1 MTEPLNDSKRQ
12 IAELIAMIAHDLRG
26 QVTTIKGFNQLA
38 LRQTDQSSGIR
49 DYLLVAIAE
58 ANRMAA
64 LIDDLVLCSQMD
76 VHATIRIQ
84 PIEIVEVVRAAIE
97 RLKHSGIAPDLMI
110 ETDANDLIA
119 RCDPNPT
126 ERALALLIGTA
137 QRYQT
142 RNAPM
147 TIAIHRGNDE
157 TVIEVLSSS
166 TMASDKLRALRRAAG
181 IVDEVM
187 ADEISS
193 SGLGLYICHRLIA
206 LQEGRVWIEEPPN
219 RGTTFVIALPGNVT
233 DRETSPRGD
242 RY

>member
-12 IAELIAMIAHDLRG
+12 IAGLIAMIAHDLRG

-49 DYLLVAIAE
+49 DYLSVAIAE
-58 ANRMAA
+58 ANRMAS
-64 LIDDLVLCSQMD
+64 LIDDLVLCSQLD
-76 VHATIRIQ
+76 VHSTIRIQ
-84 PIEIVEVVRAAIE
+84 PVEVVEVLRAAIE
-97 RLKHSGIAPDLMI
+97 RMTRTGIVPDLI
-110 ETDANDLIA
+110 VETDANDLIA
-119 RCDPNPT
+119 RCDPNLT

-137 QRYQT
+137 HRYQT

-181 IVDEVM
+181 VVDEGM

-206 LQEGRVWIEEPPN
+206 LQKGRVWIEEPLN